1 MVQIVQIVYLHYLIL
16 FPLFICTFPALQV
29 YLFKEIKFLNI
40 AQKLVGFRSVGKLLE
55 VRADEGVDQEGEF
68 RSGRE
73 HATNWALRVC
83 AN

>member
-1 MVQIVQIVYLHYLIL
+1 M
-16 FPLFICTFPALQV
+16 QV

-55 VRADEGVDQEGEF
+55 VRADEGVDQ
-68 RSGRE
+68 